1 MGKVH
6 WTHQYPRVDP
16 QGVTPLALGLV
27 AATGLIVGMLN
38 AVAGAGAL
46 LTFPLMVGLGLSPL
60 AANVTNCVG
69 VVPGSLAAVV
79 GFRKELRGQG
89 RVLRKLVPPAAIGSV
104 VGAVLLFVL
113 PGKVFDY
120 AAPALLAMGALL
132 VLTQPLLVK
141 RLRSRAPHR
150 NNNAAL
156 IGGMFAN
163 GAYGGYFGAGVGII
177 FAAMLG
183 LMVTDDAHQMNA
195 IKNVL
200 QTAANGVAGVIFAFT
215 APVNWPAAIV
225 LAATTAIGGPLGARL
240 SRYLPAIA
248 LRSVIGVL
256 GLVTASTLLLRT
268 F

>member
-1 MGKVH
+1 MGNVH
-6 WTHQYPRVDP
+6 WTHRYRRVDP
-16 QGVTPLALGLV
+16 QEVTPLALGLV

-69 VVPGSLAAVV
+69 VVPGSVAAII

-89 RVLRKLVPPAAIGSV
+89 GVLRKLVPPAAIGSV
-104 VGAVLLFVL
+104 VGAVLLFML

-120 AAPALLAMGALL
+120 AAPALLALGALL
-132 VLTQPLLVK
+132 VLTQPLLAK
-141 RLRSRAPHR
+141 RLRNRAPHR
-150 NNNAAL
+150 NNKAL
-156 IGGMFAN
+156 LAGMFAN

-183 LMVTDDAHQMNA
+183 LMVTDDAHKMNA

-200 QTAANGVAGVIFAFT
+200 QTAANGVAAVIFAFT

-240 SRYLPAIA
+240 SRYLPATA

>member
-1 MGKVH
+1 MGNIH
-6 WTHQYPRVDP
+6 WTHRYRRVDP

-60 AANVTNCVG
+60 
-69 VVPGSLAAVV
+69 
-79 GFRKELRGQG
+79 
-89 RVLRKLVPPAAIGSV
+89 
-104 VGAVLLFVL
+104 
-113 PGKVFDY
+113 
-120 AAPALLAMGALL
+120 
-132 VLTQPLLVK
+132 LTQPLLAK
-141 RLRSRAPHR
+141 RLRDRAPHR
-150 NNNAAL
+150 NNKAL
-156 IGGMFAN
+156 SAGMFAN

-177 FAAMLG
+177 FAALLG
-183 LMVTDDAHQMNA
+183 LMVTDDAHKMNA

-200 QTAANGVAGVIFAFT
+200 QTAANGVAAVIFAFT

-240 SRYLPAIA
+240 SRYLPATA

>member
-6 WTHQYPRVDP
+6 WTHQCRRVDP
-16 QGVTPLALGLV
+16 QEVTPLALGLV

-69 VVPGSLAAVV
+69 VVPGSLAAIV

-104 VGAVLLFVL
+104 VGAVLLFML

-120 AAPALLAMGALL
+120 AAPALLAMGAVL
-132 VLTQPLLVK
+132 VLTQPLLAK
-141 RLRSRAPHR
+141 RLRDRAPHR
-150 NNNAAL
+150 NNKAL
-156 IGGMFAN
+156 LAGMFAN

-177 FAAMLG
+177 FAALLG
-183 LMVTDDAHQMNA
+183 LMVTDAHKMNA
-195 IKNVL
+195 VKNVL
-200 QTAANGVAGVIFAFT
+200 QTAANGVAAVIFAFT

-240 SRYLPAIA
+240 SRYLPATA

>member
-1 MGKVH
+1 
-6 WTHQYPRVDP
+6 
-16 QGVTPLALGLV
+16 
-27 AATGLIVGMLN
+27 MLN

-46 LTFPLMVGLGLSPL
+46 LTFPLMIALGLSPL

-69 VVPGSLAAVV
+69 VVPGSVSAVI

-89 RVLRKLVPPAAIGSV
+89 PTLRKLVPPAAIGSV

-113 PGKVFDY
+113 PGRVFDY
-120 AAPALLAMGALL
+120 AAPGLLALGAVL
-132 VLTQPLLVK
+132 VLTQPLLAK
-141 RLRSRAPHR
+141 RLRVITPRR
-150 NNNAAL
+150 NNAML
-156 IGGMFAN
+156 TTSMFAN

-177 FAAMLG
+177 FAALLG
-183 LMVTDDAHQMNA
+183 LMVTDDTHRMNA

-200 QTAANGVAGVIFAFT
+200 QTAANGTAAVIFCFT

-225 LAATTAIGGPLGARL
+225 LAVTTAIGGPLGARL
-240 SRYLPAIA
+240 ARHLPATA

-256 GLVTASTLLLRT
+256 GLVTASTLMLRA

>member
-1 MGKVH
+1 MGNVH
-6 WTHQYPRVDP
+6 WTHQCRRVDP

-69 VVPGSLAAVV
+69 VVPGSIAAVV

-89 RVLRKLVPPAAIGSV
+89 PTLRKVVPPAAIGSV
-104 VGAVLLFVL
+104 VGAVLLFTL
-113 PGKVFDY
+113 PSKVFDY
-120 AAPALLAMGALL
+120 AAPGLLALGALL
-132 VLTQPLLVK
+132 VLTQPLLAK
-141 RLRSRAPHR
+141 RLRTIAPHH
-150 NNNAAL
+150 NNTAL
-156 IGGMFAN
+156 TTSMFAN

-177 FAAMLG
+177 FAALLG
-183 LMVTDDAHQMNA
+183 LLVTIDTHRMNA
-195 IKNVL
+195 VKNVL
-200 QTAANGVAGVIFAFT
+200 QTVANGVAGLIFCFT

-240 SRYLPAIA
+240 ARHLPATA
-248 LRSVIGVL
+248 LRSVIGVV
-256 GLVTASTLLLRT
+256 GLVTASTLLLRV